1 MKFQPTASS
10 TNDQRDIFKDK
21 AMQNYLKK
29 LGTKILT
36 DKPAALLYFLPS
48 MGIILSILSATDLC
62 IGGCTALADYRLFKM
77 PFGVFGVAFFLALI
91 AAHYLHRSTAK
102 ASFLLP
108 MLVSAGLGAEIWFI
122 AIQKV
127 VIEQWCPIC
136 LTIASLLAAMAATL
150 LWRAY
155 KAPEVQK
162 TRRERIIANINRVAI
177 HLLAIITGLGIAVG
191 AVGMRPVKMTTEA
204 KAIDPFSP
212 MQPKTPPSK
221 SLSEEDIWFGNPDAK
236 VDVYIVSDW
245 YCSFCRQIE
254 PTIQRILPEIRGKAR
269 YTWVEYPAH
278 RESLNIAPHS
288 IAALLDSKQSYLAVR
303 AALIKATRIEAPGTK
318 LQTLSDAQIV
328 ETLSPIVNTNRPEE
342 LKERARQVF
351 MAGVAFC
358 RANQITH
365 TPSVVVVNRQTNAKK
380 ILAGAEAISAKT
392 VLKAI
397 SDIQKRQPTQKVKE

>member
-1 MKFQPTASS
+1 
-10 TNDQRDIFKDK
+10 
-21 AMQNYLKK
+21 MQNYLKNLK
-29 LGTKILT
+29 NKILT
-36 DKPAALLYFLPS
+36 DKPAALLYILPAI
-48 MGIILSILSATDLC
+48 GIVLSTLSATDLC
-62 IGGCTALADYRLFKM
+62 VGGCTALADYRLFKM

-155 KAPEVQK
+155 KDPKVQK
-162 TRRERIIANINRVAI
+162 TRREWIITNTNRVAI

-221 SLSEEDIWFGNPDAK
+221 SLSEEDIWFGNPDSK

-254 PTIQRILPEIRGKAR
+254 PTIQRILPEIRGEAR

-288 IAALLDSKQSYLAVR
+288 IAALLDNKQSYLAVR
-303 AALIKATRIEAPGTK
+303 AALIKATKIEAPGIK
-318 LQTLSDAQIV
+318 LQALSDAQII
-328 ETLSPIVNTNRPEE
+328 ETLSQIVNTDRPED

-397 SDIQKRQPTQKVKE
+397 SDIQKRQPTQKVKESLIAVA